1 MVIINHGQIVLD
13 DRVKNL
19 KYHYLRKKIVDLR
32 FSAAPPKLDIAG
44 AKILKSKDTGLK
56 LEVDTGIAGI
66 DGVISAILR
75 QGEVQDIS
83 ISDPPLEAI
92 IADIFTAKEEG
103 A

>member
-1 MVIINHGQIVLD
+1 
-13 DRVKNL
+13 
-19 KYHYLRKKIVDLR
+19 
-32 FSAAPPKLDIAG
+32 
-44 AKILKSKDTGLK
+44 